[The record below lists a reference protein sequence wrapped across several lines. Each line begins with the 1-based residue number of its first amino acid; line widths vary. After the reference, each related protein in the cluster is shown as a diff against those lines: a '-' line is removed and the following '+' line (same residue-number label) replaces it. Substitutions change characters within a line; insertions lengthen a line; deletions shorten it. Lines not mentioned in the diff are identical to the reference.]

1 MNITH
6 RVILV
11 VLLFLAAGLYIV
23 PWSQYGVNTAFLNKP
38 YTLGL
43 DLQ

>member
-1 MNITH
+1 MNITQ
-6 RVILV
+6 RVLV
-11 VLLFLAAGLYIV
+11 IVTLFVTAGLYIV
-23 PWSQYGVNTAFLNKP
+23 PWNHYGIDNAFLNKP

>member
-1 MNITH
+1 MNITQ
-6 RVILV
+6 RVLV
-11 VLLFLAAGLYIV
+11 IVALIVVSGLYIV
-23 PWSQYGVNTAFLNKP
+23 PWHQYGIDNAFLNKP